1 MKKTLPLWPA
11 LYILLV
17 FVFAG
22 GLVALVTGQLF
33 SLISLSALGL
43 FVALGFAAHALLPRA
58 ERHIGRRLSLFLVG
72 GGLFV
77 GVGIFGR
84 QSFQIEGLW
93 FYLLHG
99 VVGGVVIHYLV
110 AKAIG
115 PLLMGRAWCGWGC
128 WTWMLLDYLPFRR
141 GTKATRTKGL
151 GYLRLVHL
159 GLSIA
164 LVLSLWALGY
174 RHGTEWKTT
183 DGVLWFLVG
192 NALYYGSAVILA
204 FVIAGQSRLLQDPLP
219 GQRALAYERARF
231 AAQGRHRSLA
241 LQRLR
246 WLRPQLPDGDRHSA
260 LCEKSN
266 PRARCRVYALSKM
279 RFRLSNRRVSAQRR
293 PRSKA
298 RQSR

>member
-204 FVIAGQSRLLQDPLP
+204 FVMRDNRAFCKILCPVSVLLRTSARASLLKVATDRSRWCVCTQWVRRTTAGICQ
-219 GQRALAYERARF
+219 
-231 AAQGRHRSLA
+231 
-241 LQRLR
+241 
-246 WLRPQLPDGDRHSA
+246 
-260 LCEKSN
+260 
-266 PRARCRVYALSKM
+266 
-279 RFRLSNRRVSAQRR
+279 
-293 PRSKA
+293 
-298 RQSR
+298 